1 MFGSSRCIAGKLL
14 QFGGP
19 MTLPQAAP
27 SLCVQVRSNTR
38 FPRQPQRITIAADSS
53 QPTADSQR
61 AGLRAIGF
69 CTHAKLRSGE
79 KIIRVRSEMRFLRLR
94 EVEEARWAHVQGRE
108 ATA

>member
-27 SLCVQVRSNTR
+27 SLCVQAQSNAP
-38 FPRQPQRITIAADSS
+38 FPQSPLRIKIAADSL

-61 AGLRAIGF
+61 AGGSRPISWQRSENERPRVFGFGF
-69 CTHAKLRSGE
+69 CTHEKLRST
-79 KIIRVRSEMRFLRLR
+79 KINFQAKSE
-94 EVEEARWAHVQGRE
+94 
-108 ATA
+108 